1 MTLPTRSDLS
11 LLGRWLRAR
20 VRIQLRTGRAV
31 VFTFAFPLVLLV
43 LFNGLN
49 GNATVDAVG
58 AAGKV
63 KFAQF
68 YTPSIGIF
76 SLTTACYTSVIVGI
90 ATARDSGLLKRV
102 RGTPLP
108 MSIYLGSWL
117 AGAAL
122 TGIVAV
128 ALLFV
133 VAVPAFGVH
142 VYARTLPAAIVT
154 LGLGAACL
162 ASVGLAVAT
171 LSKTADQAMPIAQ
184 LTFLP
189 VSFISG
195 IWFPLDGAP
204 EWIVKIA
211 HFFPLYH
218 LVNAFD
224 GCFVPGV
231 ANNGWKGDDLLAL
244 AIWTAIQGDLSF
256 GATDPKV
263 REAAEDHMALLTPVI
278 KAFSTDMGFTNAV
291 LAQQIWGGHGYIA
304 ENGMEQFV
312 RDARI
317 NQIYEGANGVQA
329 MDLVGRKLG
338 LNGGRP
344 IKSFGAEV
352 EGYLRE
358 HAKTEVLAPYVT
370 ALGAAI
376 SDLQQAALWLA
387 KQGASDGKAVANE
400 PLPFFE
406 HCGAHHLRA

>member
-1 MTLPTRSDLS
+1 MTITRPDVA

-58 AAGKV
+58 AAGQV

-76 SLTTACYTSVIVGI
+76 SLTTACYTSVIIGI

-122 TGIVAV
+122 TGIIAV
-128 ALLFV
+128 VLLFA

-142 VYARTLPAAIVT
+142 IYAAHLPAAIVT
-154 LGLGAACL
+154 LVLGAACL
-162 ASVGLAVAT
+162 SSVGLAVAT

-195 IWFPLDGAP
+195 IWFPLEGAP
-204 EWIVKIA
+204 DWLTTIAKI
-211 HFFPLYH
+211 FPLEH
-218 LVNAFD
+218 IVRAFD
-224 GCFVPGV
+224 RCFSPGV
-231 ANNGWKGDDLLAL
+231 SGGAWSPNDLWSIAL
-244 AIWTAIQGDLSF
+244 W
-256 GATDPKV
+256 
-263 REAAEDHMALLTPVI
+263 
-278 KAFSTDMGFTNAV
+278 
-291 LAQQIWGGHGYIA
+291 
-304 ENGMEQFV
+304 
-312 RDARI
+312 
-317 NQIYEGANGVQA
+317 
-329 MDLVGRKLG
+329 
-338 LNGGRP
+338 
-344 IKSFGAEV
+344 
-352 EGYLRE
+352 
-358 HAKTEVLAPYVT
+358 T
-370 ALGAAI
+370 ALGLFVATRRFRAEPSVQDGGPRRRGLRRAA
-376 SDLQQAALWLA
+376 A
-387 KQGASDGKAVANE
+387 
-400 PLPFFE
+400 
-406 HCGAHHLRA
+406 